1 GGQRVVM
8 IGDGLND
15 AGALKQSD
23 VGIVITESLNN
34 FTPASDMILAADSFH
49 RLPAI
54 FTLAHR
60 MVRHVYIAYSV
71 ALIYNVVGL
80 SFAVQGMLSPI
91 IAAILM
97 PASSIT
103 IVLYAWAASYVESVR
118 LGFPIDDENHS
129 TK

>member
-1 GGQRVVM
+1 
-8 IGDGLND
+8 
-15 AGALKQSD
+15 
-23 VGIVITESLNN
+23 
-34 FTPASDMILAADSFH
+34 
-49 RLPAI
+49 
-54 FTLAHR
+54 

-71 ALIYNVVGL
+71 ALIYNVGGL

-129 TK
+129 TKWFMHNLDDGQDHNFGQN